1 MRTIKSLRGKKG
13 QGEKYF
19 DFSLQ
24 NSLIFTL
31 EKPEVLIFNY
41 LLKYFDSLYLALEKP
56 VQLYFLSEF
65 IEAFEKIMEIG
76 CEKYFIDSQ
85 VK

>member
-1 MRTIKSLRGKKG
+1 LRTIKSLRGKKG
-13 QGEKYF
+13 QGEKYL

-56 VQLYFLSEF
+56 V
-65 IEAFEKIMEIG
+65 
-76 CEKYFIDSQ
+76 
-85 VK
+85 